1 MKLEQRATKAFRRS
15 SSGGALKVPTAH
27 ASRPIDPAD
36 RWRHGGEKPIAQIEK
51 EMNLETF
58 QAVITALEQRL
69 GSQEDLQQ
77 ELDQLRHWY
86 AEEQRAKSELLG
98 KIETLQEKTAAQRAK
113 SDKFHDLLQA
123 EAGNLQSTVKDRDDE
138 IMRISDEL
146 REYMGLNEALEG
158 KIKELEFKQEQQEAA
173 LSNVAMLEGQVHSL
187 NAATKQAQDNFGSL
201 TEEFQVKLS
210 HHQRALGEEMEKC
223 TQLLRENDQLREMNR

>member
-1 MKLEQRATKAFRRS
+1 
-15 SSGGALKVPTAH
+15 
-27 ASRPIDPAD
+27 
-36 RWRHGGEKPIAQIEK
+36 
-51 EMNLETF
+51 
-58 QAVITALEQRL
+58 
-69 GSQEDLQQ
+69 
-77 ELDQLRHWY
+77 
-86 AEEQRAKSELLG
+86 
-98 KIETLQEKTAAQRAK
+98 
-113 SDKFHDLLQA
+113 
-123 EAGNLQSTVKDRDDE
+123 
-138 IMRISDEL
+138 MRISDEL

-223 TQLLRENDQLREMNR
+223 TQLLRENDQLREMNRQLES